1 MRVKTIWGVVFN
13 NRLTQG
19 DGLVNRTGAGVSWF
33 PVDPPGGPARS
44 NAERL
49 RAVRN
54 LITAAIIAVASTAS
68 SANSYG
74 LSDPLRFFVGTTESV
89 TTVSVLM
96 RKAYSARARGY
107 GEIGRDGSLSLVQRV
122 EDEGKKPFER
132 RWYIRRT
139 GPGRFEGS
147 MSQAKG
153 PVAVAEIDGRY
164 RFRFRVKGNLSVEQW
179 VIPLPGGTV
188 ARTESTVRKLGLK
201 VATSHGFIRKIS

>member
-1 MRVKTIWGVVFN
+1 VFN
-13 NRLTQG
+13 TYSTKGIVSWNRM
-19 DGLVNRTGAGVSWF
+19 GAGVRSS
-33 PVDPPGGPARS
+33 PVDRPGVSIRS
-44 NAERL
+44 KAERL
-49 RAVRN
+49 RVSKN
-54 LITAAIIAVASTAS
+54 MMIAAIIAVASTAS

-89 TTVSVLM
+89 TTVNVLM

-132 RWYIRRT
+132 RWYIRRA

-179 VIPLPGGTV
+179 FIPLPGGTV

-201 VATSHGFIRKIS
+201 VATSRGFIRRIS